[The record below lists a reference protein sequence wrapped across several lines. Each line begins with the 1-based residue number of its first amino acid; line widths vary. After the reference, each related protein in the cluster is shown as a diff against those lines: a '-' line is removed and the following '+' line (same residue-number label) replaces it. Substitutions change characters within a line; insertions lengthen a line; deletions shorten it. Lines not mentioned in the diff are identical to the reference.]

1 MSLPTVLSIAGSDP
15 SGGAGIQADCKS
27 IHALGGYAL
36 SVATALTAQ
45 NSQGV
50 QGVYPVS
57 ADAFKAQL
65 DSLLADYQ
73 IDAVKI
79 GMLADAG
86 KIDTVAERLDKLQVP
101 VVLDPVLVSSSG
113 TVLLQQQA
121 IQHLIKKLLPQAT
134 LVTPNLPEAQLLLQQ
149 AGFNDTWQKNLQD
162 NETVQAQVQA
172 RAFAEMGIQNLLLK
186 GGHQTGSTAC
196 DVLFEK
202 LQSKYRTHSFCKPRL
217 QVQHSHGTG
226 CTLSSA
232 IATFLARGE
241 TLPNAIQKSKQYLHQ
256 TLASANQAQPHYH
269 PLEHEAERKGGL
281 NHFLIGLDQDR
292 PE

>member
-1 MSLPTVLSIAGSDP
+1 MSLPTVLTIAGSDP

-79 GMLADAG
+79 GMLAEAS
-86 KIDTVAERLDKLQVP
+86 KIETVSELLENLSVP

-113 TVLLQQQA
+113 TVLLQQKA
-121 IQHLIKKLLPQAT
+121 IQNLTEKLLPQVT
-134 LVTPNLPEAQLLLQQ
+134 LVTPNLPEAQLLLKQ
-149 AGFNDTWQKNLQD
+149 AGFNDSLQKALQD
-162 NETVQAQVQA
+162 NETIPA

-186 GGHQTGSTAC
+186 GGHQTGSMAC
-196 DVLFEK
+196 DALFEK
-202 LQSKYRTHSFCKPRL
+202 LQSEPQIHSFCKPRL

-241 TLPNAIQKSKQYLHQ
+241 TLPNAVQKSKQYLHQ
-256 TLASANQAQPHYH
+256 TLAYAGQAQPHYRSS
-269 PLEHEAERKGGL
+269 LQESERKGGL
-281 NHFLIGLDQDR
+281 NHFLMGMNQDGT
-292 PE
+292 E

>member
-1 MSLPTVLSIAGSDP
+1 MSLPTVLTIAGSDP

-57 ADAFKAQL
+57 VDAFKAQL

-79 GMLADAG
+79 GMLAEAS
-86 KIDTVAERLDKLQVP
+86 KIETVSELLQDLRVP

-113 TVLLQQQA
+113 AVLLQQEA
-121 IQHLIKKLLPQAT
+121 IQHLTEKLLPQVT
-134 LVTPNLPEAQLLLQQ
+134 LVTPNHPEAQLLLQQ
-149 AGFNDTWQKNLQD
+149 AGFNGSLQNILKD
-162 NETVQAQVQA
+162 NETVPA

-186 GGHQTGSTAC
+186 GGHQTGSMAC
-196 DVLFEK
+196 DSLFEK
-202 LQSKYRTHSFCKPRL
+202 LQSEPEIHSFCKPRL

-241 TLPNAIQKSKQYLHQ
+241 TLLDAVQKSKQYLHQ
-256 TLASANQAQPHYH
+256 ALAGASQAQPHYR
-269 PLEHEAERKGGL
+269 PSLHEAERTGGL
-281 NHFLIGLDQDR
+281 NHFLTGLNQDR